1 MSKAAHRMAEGRVQ
15 NKRGTR
21 VGAES
26 RQTYVPAGGSA
37 WSRTRRTALL
47 KVLDRQGDG
56 QKVALLLHLRE
67 QDTAESR
74 ALLADLEERWQVCLV
89 PSI

>member
-1 MSKAAHRMAEGRVQ
+1 MSKAAGRMADGRVQ

-21 VGAES
+21 VGADS
-26 RQTYVPAGGSA
+26 RQTYLLAGNSA

-47 KVLDRQGDG
+47 KVLDRQADG
-56 QKVALLLHLRE
+56 QKVALLVHLRE
-67 QDTAESR
+67 QDTANSR
-74 ALLADLEERWQVCLV
+74 ALLAELEERWQVCLV